1 MLLIEYANKH
11 KKSPNYLTLLAKKD
25 LLPSVKKKQIERVE
39 ASRNGKYCIKK
50 RPMWIVEDEQAV
62 TKALEKISAN
72 RHIKSLIFRDR
83 WTKASIECYKV
94 RLMCHKCSNF
104 EICRHIKTAL
114 HLPRPPIKDIT
125 IRLFKEYG
133 RPPERINEE

>member
-39 ASRNGKYCIKK
+39 TSCNGKYCIKK
-50 RPMWIVEDEQAV
+50 RPMWVIEDEQAV

-72 RHIKSLIFRDR
+72 KHNKSLVFRDG
-83 WTKASIECYKV
+83 WTRTSLECYKA
-94 RLMCHKCSNF
+94 RLMCHRCPNYEVCGSIAEYTHKKPMK
-104 EICRHIKTAL
+104 EMTIAL
-114 HLPRPPIKDIT
+114 VRK
-125 IRLFKEYG
+125 YG
-133 RPPERINEE
+133 IPAERINEE